1 VSIEIIAR
9 EVKNSADDCVIHRGD
24 SSKACVLVANG
35 AAMDQTDNSAGK
47 HVRSC
52 IVYTWDHKSSLSF
65 WAGMKVYEFA
75 QTSSSTSSR
84 SKPFTADS
92 TRAYYDWNRNR
103 QPVMADEVQTF
114 KALITIHKVLQEG
127 HPITVKEAQQNVNWI
142 ESLARGVNGEGLR
155 GMVVQGLEMGA
166 LMWMWLDGCDLKEFR
181 PGLGVSR
188 NMDAADVG

>member
-1 VSIEIIAR
+1 VSIEIIGA
-9 EVKNSADDCVIHRGD
+9 ETNNSTDKYVIHRGD
-24 SSKACVLVANG
+24 SSKAYVLVMNG
-35 AAMDQTDNSAGK
+35 AAMELADNSVGK

-84 SKPFTADS
+84 SMNFSADS

-155 GMVVQGLEMGA
+155 GTVVQGLEMDA
-166 LMWMWLDGCDLKEFR
+166 LI
-181 PGLGVSR
+181 
-188 NMDAADVG
+188 